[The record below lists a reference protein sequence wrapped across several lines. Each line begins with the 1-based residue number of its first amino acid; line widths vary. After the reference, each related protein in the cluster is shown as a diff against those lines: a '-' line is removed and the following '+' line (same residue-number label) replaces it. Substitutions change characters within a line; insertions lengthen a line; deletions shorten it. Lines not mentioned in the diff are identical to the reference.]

1 METTVTNAVS
11 ELMSPGELKDGL
23 PLTPAIKETILN
35 AKTTIKNIL
44 SGDDQRLLLIVGPC
58 SIHDPDAALEYA
70 HRLNLLREKYE
81 DRLFIIMRVYF
92 EKPRTSI
99 GWKGLIN
106 DPYLDDSCM
115 VADGLYTARSL
126 LLSITSLGLTAGME
140 LLDPLISHY
149 IRDLASWVA
158 IGARTSE
165 SQVHRELASS
175 LDIPVGFKNST
186 DGSIDTAICSII
198 SAANQHSFLDIDYNG
213 KVCITRTKGNT
224 FGHVILRGSKFG
236 PNYDENTIALCEKKL
251 SKNNINPSIIVDCSH
266 MNTGKNCHNQPK
278 VWKEAIKKRK
288 NGHKSIKGVMLES
301 NIHEG
306 NQSISGPLQYGVS
319 ITDECIGWE
328 ATEQLINET
337 YRSGF

>member
-1 METTVTNAVS
+1 METTATATVS
-11 ELMSPGELKDGL
+11 ELMSPGELKEEL
-23 PLTPAIKETILN
+23 PLTAGVKETILN

-70 HRLNLLREKYE
+70 YRLNLLREKYE
-81 DRLFIIMRVYF
+81 ERLFIIMRVYF
-92 EKPRTSI
+92 EKPRTSL

-106 DPYLDDSCM
+106 DPYLDGSCM

-126 LLSITSLGLTAGME
+126 LLSITSIGLTAGME
-140 LLDPLISHY
+140 LLDPLVSHY
-149 IRDLASWVA
+149 VSDLASWVA

-175 LDIPVGFKNST
+175 LDVPVGFKNST

-198 SAANQHSFLDIDYNG
+198 SAANQHSFLDIDCNG
-213 KVCITRTKGNT
+213 KVCVTRTKGNQ
-224 FGHVILRGSKFG
+224 FGHLILRGSKNG
-236 PNYDENTIALCEKKL
+236 PNYNENSIALCEEKL
-251 SKNNINPSIIVDCSH
+251 RMSNINPSIVVDCSH
-266 MNTGKNCHNQPK
+266 MNTGKNCYNQPN
-278 VWKEAIKKRK
+278 VWKEAIKIRK
-288 NGHKSIKGVMLES
+288 NGHRSIKGVMLES

-319 ITDECIGWE
+319 ITDECIGWD
-328 ATEQLINET
+328 ATEQLIDET
-337 YRSGF
+337 YRYGF